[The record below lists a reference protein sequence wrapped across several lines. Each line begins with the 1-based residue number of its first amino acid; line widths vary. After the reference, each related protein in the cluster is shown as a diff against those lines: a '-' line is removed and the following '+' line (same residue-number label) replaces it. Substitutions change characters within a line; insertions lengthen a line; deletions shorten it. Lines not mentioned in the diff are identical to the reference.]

1 MSFTHKEMQSMIE
14 AELKLFLLRYNML
27 SKKESAAAYMCLQAG
42 ENMYYNTEW
51 SRCVD
56 EMIEISSY
64 LRKHG
69 YELAY
74 ADVKT
79 AGEIEYD
86 VYKIVHIGE

>member
-1 MSFTHKEMQSMIE
+1 MTE

-27 SKKESAAAYMCLQAG
+27 SKRESTASYMCLQTG
-42 ENMYYNTEW
+42 ENMYCNAEW

-56 EMIEISSY
+56 EMIEAGSY

-79 AGEIEYD
+79 TGGIEYD
-86 VYKIVHIGE
+86 VYKIVRTGE

>member
-1 MSFTHKEMQSMIE
+1 MTEM
-14 AELKLFLLRYNML
+14 ELKLFLLRYNML
-27 SKKESAAAYMCLQAG
+27 SKREYTAAYMCLQAG
-42 ENMYYNTEW
+42 EDISCNAEW

-56 EMIEISSY
+56 EMIEIGSY

-79 AGEIEYD
+79 ADRIEYD
-86 VYKIVHIGE
+86 VYKIVPTGE